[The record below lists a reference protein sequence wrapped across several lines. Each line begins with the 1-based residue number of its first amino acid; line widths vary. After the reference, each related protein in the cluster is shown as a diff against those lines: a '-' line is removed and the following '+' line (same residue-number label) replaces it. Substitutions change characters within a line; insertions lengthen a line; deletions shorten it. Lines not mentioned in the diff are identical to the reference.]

1 MTETQ
6 LSYFPISSTLRAFAI
21 GIKLEENFFRQD
33 DFLINS
39 NSKKR
44 FYHHEKYF
52 SQRNFLKKFENYG
65 KLPLDLINCQIHLE
79 YMQYYFLIDQYVL
92 Y

>member
-1 MTETQ
+1 M
-6 LSYFPISSTLRAFAI
+6 
-21 GIKLEENFFRQD
+21 K
-33 DFLINS
+33 
-39 NSKKR
+39 
-44 FYHHEKYF
+44 KYF

>member
-6 LSYFPISSTLRAFAI
+6 LSYFPISLTLRAFAI

-39 NSKKR
+39 NSKER
-44 FYHHEKYF
+44 FYHHEKNHF
-52 SQRNFLKKFENYG
+52 RKSVQDFLKKFENYG
-65 KLPLDLINCQIHLE
+65 KLP
-79 YMQYYFLIDQYVL
+79 
-92 Y
+92 